1 MEIGYILIIP
11 NLKNIGFYLAKYQH
25 QFEPYIAREIARPGP
40 FPIIICSGLWRMTL
54 YMANFKEVQNW
65 LDDWIR
71 FKYESFSRRSIY
83 VLLERWQK
91 KATHF
96 FAEGIQFCK
105 YRGYYINCYLTYNI
119 QLKIR
124 G

>member
-1 MEIGYILIIP
+1 
-11 NLKNIGFYLAKYQH
+11 
-25 QFEPYIAREIARPGP
+25 
-40 FPIIICSGLWRMTL
+40 MTL

-91 KATHF
+91 
-96 FAEGIQFCK
+96 
-105 YRGYYINCYLTYNI
+105 NV
-119 QLKIR
+119 
-124 G
+124 